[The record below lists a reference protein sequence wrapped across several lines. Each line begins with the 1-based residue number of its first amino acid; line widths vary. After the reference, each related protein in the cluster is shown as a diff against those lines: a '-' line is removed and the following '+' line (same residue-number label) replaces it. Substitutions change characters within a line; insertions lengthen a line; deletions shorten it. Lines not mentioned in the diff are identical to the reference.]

1 MSERVEFS
9 GASGQ
14 QLVGRL
20 DLPDGPPTASVLFAH
35 CFTCGKDSLA
45 AARIARALTARG
57 FAVLRFDVTG
67 LGESG
72 GDFAEATFSCDVA
85 DLVAAANYLTGRG
98 QGPALLVGHSLGGA
112 AVLAAAARI
121 PQVRAVATIGAPSDP
136 AHVTSLLGEAV
147 PELEARGE
155 AEVQLGGRTF
165 HLRKA
170 FLDDIREQ
178 PQLDRIAH
186 LGRAL
191 LVMHSPV
198 DDIVSVDNARVIF
211 DAARHPK
218 SFLSL
223 DGADHLLTRAADS
236 RYVGEVLASWAVRYL
251 DHTEATATA
260 TTPATTAAPG
270 LVRVHE
276 AGDGGFRQQVRAGN
290 HALIADEPIDAGGL
304 DSGPGPYD
312 LLLAGLGAC
321 TSMTVRMYADRK
333 GWPLTSIDVELQ
345 HDRIHARD
353 CETCTTSEGRIDRI
367 RREITLHGDLSGEQR
382 DALMVIAD
390 KCPVHRTLTR
400 EVAIETRLTAQPL
413 VAEPL

>member
-1 MSERVEFS
+1 MSERVQFT

-14 QLVGRL
+14 RLVGRL
-20 DLPDGPPTASVLFAH
+20 DVPDGPSAASVLFAH

-57 FAVLRFDVTG
+57 FTVLRFDVTG

-85 DLVAAANYLTGRG
+85 DLVAAAAYLAGRG

-121 PQVRAVATIGAPSDP
+121 GPVRAVATIGAPSDP

-178 PQLDRIAH
+178 PQLERIAH

-191 LVMHSPV
+191 LVLHSPV
-198 DDIVSVDNARVIF
+198 DDIVPIDNARAIF

-223 DGADHLLTRAADS
+223 DGADHLLTRAADA
-236 RYVGEVLASWAVRYL
+236 RYVGEVLASWAARYL
-251 DHTEATATA
+251 DQTPAAPEVPPTAT
-260 TTPATTAAPG
+260 PAAPG

-276 AGDGGFRQQVRAGN
+276 MNDGGFRHEVRAGN
-290 HALIADEPIDAGGL
+290 HTWIADEPLDVGGH

-321 TSMTVRMYADRK
+321 TSMTLRMYADRK
-333 GWPLTSIDVELQ
+333 GWPLTSIDVQLQ
-345 HDRIHARD
+345 HDRIHAKD
-353 CETCTTSEGRIDRI
+353 CETCTTSEGRVDHIF
-367 RREITLHGDLSGEQR
+367 REITLHGDLTGEQR
-382 DALMVIAD
+382 DSLLAIAD

-400 EVAIETRLTAQPL
+400 EVAIETHLTAPPTLAGQR
-413 VAEPL
+413 